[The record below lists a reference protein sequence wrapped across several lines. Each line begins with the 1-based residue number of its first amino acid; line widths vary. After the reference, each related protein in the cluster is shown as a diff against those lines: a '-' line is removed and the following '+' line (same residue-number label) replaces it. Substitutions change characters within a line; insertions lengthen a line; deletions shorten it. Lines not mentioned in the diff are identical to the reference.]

1 MNLGKR
7 LLSFAVAA
15 GLLASLTGCG
25 SQNSANS
32 SSSASTSQPT
42 GTGSASSSAPQAAP
56 EGFTVAYTPVSAA
69 GDTFIVQDPATDYYG
84 LVDSTG
90 KEILSCQYG
99 DMAYLTVNKLD
110 PKFYVA
116 IQEKGSYGVYD
127 LTGSQVVAPSYDSIR
142 GADFSDGFVVCYH
155 DRYGVVDLTG
165 QEIIPL
171 DYTGISCSAQGMVA
185 GTKQADG
192 GYTVDLYN
200 KDGSLSQSWPAKG
213 GNNTYSFYGYGTQLQ
228 GGGWY
233 TLSGE
238 ERSLIGGMFTTNYI
252 LDTSADLVPPYFYY
266 VTDSQLLVVD
276 ASTGETLVTQDLN
289 TQLGTPVL
297 LDFEV
302 SRDLSTGT
310 VHALVL
316 ISYYQND
323 KFTENQF
330 FRFSLGDTVQSFDQA
345 SLSLAVNVLSGSAK
359 YGMGPYYNGTAFAM
373 TEDERLI
380 VVDEAGSVVR
390 ELTVPFS
397 DPAQCRLL
405 GDCAVLNNNG
415 YVYVIDKEGNTIAN
429 PDGYT
434 GVLDKGIL
442 CLRTAEGMLECVD
455 AGGNMLI
462 SAEDGLT
469 DLDVLYSSDW
479 EDGSFHS
486 AILTGTNLLVDRDNS
501 LLLAEL
507 DDTLTSALLDE
518 TATLLASAD
527 DTQLY
532 AVTDNGGQWQVQ
544 LLVQR

>member
-1 MNLGKR
+1 M
-7 LLSFAVAA
+7 
-15 GLLASLTGCG
+15 
-25 SQNSANS
+25 
-32 SSSASTSQPT
+32 
-42 GTGSASSSAPQAAP
+42 
-56 EGFTVAYTPVSAA
+56 
-69 GDTFIVQDPATDYYG
+69 
-84 LVDSTG
+84 
-90 KEILSCQYG
+90 
-99 DMAYLTVNKLD
+99 
-110 PKFYVA
+110 
-116 IQEKGSYGVYD
+116 
-127 LTGSQVVAPSYDSIR
+127 
-142 GADFSDGFVVCYH
+142 
-155 DRYGVVDLTG
+155 
-165 QEIIPL
+165 
-171 DYTGISCSAQGMVA
+171 
-185 GTKQADG
+185 
-192 GYTVDLYN
+192 DLYN

-213 GNNTYSFYGYGTQLQ
+213 GDDTYSFYGYGTQLQ

-266 VTDSQLLVVD
+266 VTDSQLLVAD

-455 AGGNMLI
+455 AGGNVLI

-527 DTQLY
+527 DAQLY